1 MPEVKLL
8 LDPNPDLT
16 KPQARRRHRPTASR
30 GGKGHSR
37 EDLRGGLVAKA
48 VPGVRVAVG
57 KTLSPGNTV
66 SWTRLAGKHCEA
78 GQPPTCWPVPG
89 APRRL
94 GTQASAQTRCSSALQ
109 ALCVGKGMAQPPG
122 SAECGRERRNRIPE
136 ILHRDVP
143 QREVPGVKEPV
154 PSWVCQQ
161 RQDAWQRWWLRG
173 ALLCAACTWLQEAEG
188 DAGSGRPALGPGS
201 AGSGPGGLGRPERPL
216 EVGIITLPTSLED
229 SLAAVCEAGS
239 TF

>member
-30 GGKGHSR
+30 GGKGRGR

-57 KTLSPGNTV
+57 KTLSSGNTV
-66 SWTRLAGKHCEA
+66 SWTRLAGKHFEA
-78 GQPPTCWPVPG
+78 GRLVPG

-109 ALCVGKGMAQPPG
+109 SLCVGKGTAQPPESRVRTREEEPRSRAFTTG
-122 SAECGRERRNRIPE
+122 CSAERS
-136 ILHRDVP
+136 
-143 QREVPGVKEPV
+143 PGVKGPV
-154 PSWVCQQ
+154 PGLS
-161 RQDAWQRWWLRG
+161 AK
-173 ALLCAACTWLQEAEG
+173 
-188 DAGSGRPALGPGS
+188 AGCVA
-201 AGSGPGGLGRPERPL
+201 
-216 EVGIITLPTSLED
+216 
-229 SLAAVCEAGS
+229 AAVAQRGLALCCVHVAAGS
-239 TF
+239 TGRRWEWETRSGARPCRFLAGWTRAA

>member
-30 GGKGHSR
+30 GRKGRGR

-57 KTLSPGNTV
+57 KALSPGNTV
-66 SWTRLAGKHCEA
+66 SRTRLAGKNFEA
-78 GQPPTCWPVPG
+78 GRPVPG

-94 GTQASAQTRCSSALQ
+94 GTQASVQTRCSRALQ
-109 ALCVGKGMAQPPG
+109 ALCVGKGTAQPPESGVWTREEEPRSRACTSGCSAKRGPRG
-122 SAECGRERRNRIPE
+122 SKGQSR
-136 ILHRDVP
+136 
-143 QREVPGVKEPV
+143 
-154 PSWVCQQ
+154 VCQQ
-161 RQDAWQRWWLRG
+161 RQDAWQRWWLRE
-173 ALLCAACTWLQEAEG
+173 APPCAACTWLQEAQG
-188 DAGSGRPALGPGS
+188 DAGSGRPGLGPGS
-201 AGSGPGGLGRPERPL
+201 AGSWPGGLGQPERPL
-216 EVGIITLPTSLED
+216 EVGIIRLPTSLED
-229 SLAAVCEAGS
+229 ALAAVCEACS